1 MVSPRTSAEY
11 VAPRHAMNPR
21 AERALHSR
29 LDPFP
34 RTRGARWLLRLALS
48 APLVAVALVMHAAG
62 DPVATTPNAALLDR
76 VATIDW
82 AHVDAAWL
90 GQIFPPIGT
99 FLGVV
104 IPGGRLGLAIAGV
117 LAAGVFVQKLFE
129 IMVQRHFH
137 PSTSVIL
144 TIALTLNPIF
154 FYTALEDL
162 SGFLGLMF
170 FGLAAADVV
179 RFVTWGNTQAGF
191 RAGLWFMLAALT
203 DLSAVFFVLAAIAV
217 APFLDLGRHH
227 RTPGAR
233 ASTLLVIAFPT
244 VAGLA
249 SLMLLNLMFLHAP
262 LGSVGRSLLGGADE
276 RLAGLPEVFASGGW
290 LLLAPVVSAWLV
302 ALIVGRWTVIP
313 ASTLIFASVMAAY
326 VLGLQNPASAG
337 TVFIMMTLLAMAF
350 IPTARRPVTTALL
363 DLVAIAQ
370 IAIAWLAA
378 FSSPILFEWMS
389 ALASALVGTRH

>member
-11 VAPRHAMNPR
+11 VTPRHAMNPR

-34 RTRGARWLLRLALS
+34 RMRGPRWLLRIALS
-48 APLVAVALVMHAAG
+48 APFVAAAIVLHSVG
-62 DPVATTPNAALLDR
+62 DPVAMTPNAALLER
-76 VATIDW
+76 VARIDW
-82 AHVDAAWL
+82 AHVDAMWL

-99 FLGVV
+99 LLGVV
-104 IPGGRLGLAIAGV
+104 IPGGRLGLAIAGALV
-117 LAAGVFVQKLFE
+117 AGVFVQKLIE

-137 PSTSVIL
+137 RSTSVIL
-144 TIALTLNPIF
+144 TLALTLNPIF

-203 DLSAVFFVLAAIAV
+203 DLSAVFYVITAIAV

-244 VAGLA
+244 IAGLA
-249 SLMLLNLMFLHAP
+249 SLMLLNLLFLHRP
-262 LGSVGRSLLGGADE
+262 LGGLGKQLLSGAAE
-276 RLAGLPEVFASGGW
+276 RFAGLPELFAGGGW
-290 LLLAPVVSAWLV
+290 LLLAPVASAWLV
-302 ALIVGRWTVIP
+302 ALIVGRWATIP
-313 ASTLIFASVMAAY
+313 ASTLIFLSVIAAY
-326 VLGLQNPASAG
+326 VLGLQSPGAAG

-350 IPTARRPVTTALL
+350 IPTARRPGTTVLL
-363 DLVAIAQ
+363 DLVAAAQ
-370 IAIAWLAA
+370 LPIAWIAA
-378 FSSPILFEWMS
+378 FSTPILVEWMS
-389 ALASALVGTRH
+389 ALASALFGTRY